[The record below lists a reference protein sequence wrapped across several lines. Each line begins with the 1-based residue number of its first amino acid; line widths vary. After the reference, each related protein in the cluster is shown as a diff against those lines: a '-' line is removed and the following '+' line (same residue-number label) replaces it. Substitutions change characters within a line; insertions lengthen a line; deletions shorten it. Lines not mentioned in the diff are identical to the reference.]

1 MALPYDAIAPAAS
14 PQPRGMMRMRAVA
27 LAFGI
32 AMVACVGL
40 LAVGEPLSPSSER
53 CSDASLTFVGMQ
65 VAGAAR
71 SSSSTEMLPDMSVS

>member
-1 MALPYDAIAPAAS
+1 MIHCAMPKPPSPRRLTDGTDVGPPGMALPYDAIAPAAS

-40 LAVGEPLSPSSER
+40 LAVGEPPVNLLS
-53 CSDASLTFVGMQ
+53 
-65 VAGAAR
+65 AAP
-71 SSSSTEMLPDMSVS
+71 TLP